1 MSISVLHRRIG
12 TVTLDATLAEQHQSV
27 LRISENPIESGA
39 LIADHAALEPKQVTI
54 TGIVTD
60 YQPPPAIPTGMT
72 GSLLRQSPDFFNQL
86 PLPTEVKSVTMQS
99 ASRIR
104 RELGSAHN
112 VQQSTATA
120 LQPVR
125 PLAPWLPIGS
135 GIDSTASNERV
146 QQVYEALLD
155 LQRSAETIEIMTGA
169 RLYSNMLLQA
179 ISLNQLQEGV
189 AEFTLTCREIVIVN
203 THAIAGIKR
212 ASGRAGK
219 QAASKTQKGKVQL
232 QSADKK
238 KSLLKHL
245 LG

>member
-1 MSISVLHRRIG
+1 MHRRIG

-39 LIADHAALEPKQVTI
+39 LIADHAALEPKQITI

-72 GSLLRQSPDFFNQL
+72 GALLRQSPDFFNQL
-86 PLPTEVKSVTMQS
+86 PLPTEVKSVTMQA
-99 ASRIR
+99 ASRIQ
-104 RELGSAHN
+104 RELGSARTL
-112 VQQSTATA
+112 QQSIANSLEQA
-120 LQPVR
+120 R
-125 PLAPWLPIGS
+125 PLVPWLPAWS
-135 GIDSTASNERV
+135 GVDSSSTQERV
-146 QQVYEALLD
+146 QQVYEALLE
-155 LQRSAETIEIMTGA
+155 LQRSIEPIEIMTGA

-179 ISLNQLQEGV
+179 ISLNQMQEGV
-189 AEFTLTCREIVIVN
+189 AEFTLTCREIMIVN
-203 THAIAGIKR
+203 THAIAGVKQ

-219 QAASKTQKGKVQL
+219 QAAAKTQKGKVQL
-232 QSADKK
+232 QPADKK